1 MYQNENYW
9 RITLAVLIIFFL
21 GLAGTSIG
29 HIITYW
35 DISND
40 WIYPEILASENAL
53 GIISSI
59 LLTFHNSSK
68 LRNLGI
74 LIFLATFFVELAGN
88 VYYYYITID
97 PASEKFNALV
107 SLTRPIFDAN
117 ELTVNYNGGLRSWT
131 AFIQGFW
138 LPFAHVCVFAAIAIL
153 IEKKYEEVDKQNENS
168 KGDPNENK
176 SSTGTNNTDNDQPII
191 ENSGNDSN
199 EGEPSGENINN
210 VDDDQLIVEQS
221 KEGETV
227 NPDNEE
233 KTSLDEGLADYL
245 KDEAAKEDEEI
256 NSTVKPSEKKPQ
268 AGKKKDS
275 FLARVWQVKK

>member
-1 MYQNENYW
+1 MENNSCRFNY
-9 RITLAVLIIFFL
+9 IFL

-153 IEKKYEEVDKQNENS
+153 IEKNMKKLINKMKTARATLMKTNHQQVQTTLTMINLLS
-168 KGDPNENK
+168 K
-176 SSTGTNNTDNDQPII
+176 IA
-191 ENSGNDSN
+191 
-199 EGEPSGENINN
+199 
-210 VDDDQLIVEQS
+210 
-221 KEGETV
+221 ETILMKV
-227 NPDNEE
+227 NHQ
-233 KTSLDEGLADYL
+233 
-245 KDEAAKEDEEI
+245 AKI
-256 NSTVKPSEKKPQ
+256 
-268 AGKKKDS
+268 
-275 FLARVWQVKK
+275 